1 MGMGK
6 GMGKG
11 VVTGWRTFYRS
22 SSSQLRSVLS
32 DWTSAAIT
40 RIAMPRCSST
50 TRWPCP
56 GISRHGWNCCPH
68 ACTRPRSYWT
78 LGCIWAAPPKR
89 QLASL
94 SNCRRRRAA
103 QDSPAACIHCASMA
117 KRAKYLGKCS
127 FMAVRLAYPRGP
139 NEERVRE
146 LMMLLLLLLL
156 PLKCLCH
163 IRRNQSLQ
171 ANRNLPQSC
180 RWSWSSWSRIK
191 KTVCSKVVCRIKRT
205 VSRKTGQRERE
216 RRKWANEKAARHK
229 QAHRKERICK
239 KWQKGKLKKWQ
250 IVQA

>member
-1 MGMGK
+1 MRMGMERGRENS
-6 GMGKG
+6 
-11 VVTGWRTFYRS
+11 VERTFYRS

-56 GISRHGWNCCPH
+56 GISQHGWNCCLH

-127 FMAVRLAYPRGP
+127 FMAVRLAYPWGP

-146 LMMLLLLLLL
+146 LMMLLLLL

-163 IRRNQSLQ
+163 IRRNQSLE
-171 ANRNLPQSC
+171 ANPKNSAQSC
-180 RWSWSSWSRIK
+180 RWSWSRIK

-205 VSRKTGQRERE
+205 VSRKTWQREKSGQMKKQQ
-216 RRKWANEKAARHK
+216 RRKVFAKRTKKENWKLTNCTSVEYLNQK
-229 QAHRKERICK
+229 RK
-239 KWQKGKLKKWQ
+239 
-250 IVQA
+250 